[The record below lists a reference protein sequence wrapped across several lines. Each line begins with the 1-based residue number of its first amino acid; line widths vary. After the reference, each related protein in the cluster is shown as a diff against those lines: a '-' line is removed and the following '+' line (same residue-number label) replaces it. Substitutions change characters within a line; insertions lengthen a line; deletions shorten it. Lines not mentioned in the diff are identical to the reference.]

1 MDPGEHTITGVA
13 TGFKGAPVT
22 ASLKDAG
29 VGVVT
34 LNMEFDSSAAVPAK
48 EPAAAG
54 GAVVSTAPSGAPPS
68 DSGGGANGM
77 RIGSYVGFGVGAVGI
92 ALGTV
97 FVLKSA
103 SKRKEA
109 DKAADGVCAAN
120 KCLATTADEQKL
132 KELDDQA
139 RSAKTLGI
147 VGYVVG
153 GLGVATGVTLFIL
166 SNKKEDSKAAFVAP
180 YVGFGAVGVRGAF

>member
-1 MDPGEHTITGVA
+1 
-13 TGFKGAPVT
+13 
-22 ASLKDAG
+22 
-29 VGVVT
+29 
-34 LNMEFDSSAAVPAK
+34 
-48 EPAAAG
+48 
-54 GAVVSTAPSGAPPS
+54 
-68 DSGGGANGM
+68 M

-109 DKAADGVCAAN
+109 DKAADGVCVAN
-120 KCLATTADEQKL
+120 KCLATTVDERKVN
-132 KELDDQA
+132 ELDDQA

-180 YVGFGAVGVRGAF
+180 YVGFGAAGVRGAF

>member
-1 MDPGEHTITGVA
+1 
-13 TGFKGAPVT
+13 
-22 ASLKDAG
+22 
-29 VGVVT
+29 
-34 LNMEFDSSAAVPAK
+34 
-48 EPAAAG
+48 
-54 GAVVSTAPSGAPPS
+54 
-68 DSGGGANGM
+68 M

-103 SKRKEA
+103 SKRKDA
-109 DKAADGVCAAN
+109 DSAEKEFVDCG
-120 KCLATTADEQKL
+120 ATGCVATAEGAKKVND
-132 KELDDQA
+132 LDDQA